1 MIERIDYTKY
11 LSYDN
16 GKGLLINS
24 SDVFILEKYGIDYA
38 NCIGITDLIF
48 QISEV
53 MESGLL
59 EEDMED
65 LIEVLSHLNEMHY
78 YYETKK

>member
-16 GKGLLINS
+16 GKGLLINFN
-24 SDVFILEKYGIDYA
+24 DVFVLEKYGIDYS
-38 NCIGITDLIF
+38 NCLNITDLIF

-53 MESGLL
+53 LDNRL
-59 EEDMED
+59 YEEDMED
-65 LIEVLSHLNEMHY
+65 LLEVLSHLNEMHY